1 MSRYAGRRTYYHA
14 AIMIP
19 NLLQTNQIVS
29 TWGLLTSGL
38 IRSAGCISVYV
49 YIGASFVPPLPPP
62 PSLFLLPSY
71 TNMQSSPHHS
81 NFASFEPQ
89 NQLLLQS
96 SLLTYL
102 AWPSSA
108 MYFPFSSS
116 MSLFSCSWVVL
127 TNARVLDRE
136 VWVCLASSR
145 SEESC
150 GRFGG
155 N

>member
-1 MSRYAGRRTYYHA
+1 MSRYAGRQTYYHA

-29 TWGLLTSGL
+29 TCGL

-49 YIGASFVPPLPPP
+49 YIGASFVPPPP
-62 PSLFLLPSY
+62 PSLLPLPSY

-108 MYFPFSSS
+108 MYFLFSSS